1 MNKDIII
8 FIRNKGARVLD
19 CKLPYKIIKNK
30 KIFYIDKMIRSN
42 TYGIVNNNLNR
53 ASIPKEIHEI
63 LDYLNKK

>member
-1 MNKDIII
+1 MNKDIIK
-8 FIRNKGARVLD
+8 FIQSRGARVLD

-30 KIFYIDKMIRSN
+30 KIFHIDKMIRSN

>member
-1 MNKDIII
+1 MNKDIIK
-8 FIRNKGARVLD
+8 FIRSRGFRVLD

-30 KIFYIDKMIRSN
+30 KIFHIDKMIRSN
-42 TYGIVNNNLNR
+42 TYGIVNNNLSR